1 MAIMSIH
8 LALGLFEAPFSAF
21 DAAIPAPGPAL
32 IDLTFGLLY
41 LVDNY
46 FYWRAMGKSTDLQYL
61 LSHNKWKPLVM
72 LANFAIIVGAIV
84 GLALPG
90 LTTPRL
96 RWLRPLFIT
105 ERSPELR
112 TVANNI
118 VRSVRTVL
126 PILLLTVC
134 YTMLFALAGFVLFS
148 DSEHSYNQREYG
160 GTRPEYFSSVSQS
173 IISMTTLL
181 ATANNPDVMMLVY
194 QDSPWCVLRCV
205 CLRALASCYHST
217 PI

>member
-1 MAIMSIH
+1 MGAMSCH
-8 LALGLFEAPFSAF
+8 LLLGLFEAPFSAF
-21 DAAIPAPGPAL
+21 DAAIPTPGPAIL
-32 IDLTFGLLY
+32 DLLFGLMY

-61 LSHNKWKPLVM
+61 LSHNRWKPLVIV
-72 LANFAIIVGAIV
+72 ANFALILGAIV

-96 RWLRPLFIT
+96 RWIRPLFVA

-126 PILLLTVC
+126 PILLLTLC
-134 YTMLFALAGFVLFS
+134 YTMLFALAGFVLFK
-148 DSEHSYNQREYG
+148 DAEHAYNERTYG
-160 GTRPEYFSSVSQS
+160 GVRPEFFSSVTQS

-181 ATANNPDVMMLVY
+181 ATANNPDVMMLVF
-194 QDSPWCVLRCV
+194 QDSPW
-205 CLRALASCYHST
+205 
-217 PI
+217 